1 MTESAKMKLRKNG
14 PKKSKL
20 TWTKIFNI
28 TIFLLSIIILM
39 VNSESGG
46 IWLLELTNSKL
57 TSQLDSPGSFTNEKG
72 MVTTN
77 ITFLLARKFDMGKT
91 NHKARHQQTILG
103 TNSDFWSR
111 GEKRTVWKPGLDKE
125 NKKKGIYRQKV
136 GYNKSWGSGGRRGK
150 AYSKKLGQT
159 GQAKLARSNTNKS
172 HITVRVKC
180 KSCKEETW
188 RVKLAKRAVDRAQSK
203 KMLCQ

>member
-1 MTESAKMKLRKNG
+1 MTESAKMKLRQNDPKNS
-14 PKKSKL
+14 KSK
-20 TWTKIFNI
+20 WTKVFNI

-46 IWLLELTNSKL
+46 IWLLEQTNSKL
-57 TSQLDSPGSFTNEKG
+57 TSQIDSSVSLENGQG

-111 GEKRTVWKPGLDKE
+111 GEKRTVWKPGLDRRNIRKVL
-125 NKKKGIYRQKV
+125 YRQK
-136 GYNKSWGSGGRRGK
+136 NR
-150 AYSKKLGQT
+150 L
-159 GQAKLARSNTNKS
+159 
-172 HITVRVKC
+172 
-180 KSCKEETW
+180 
-188 RVKLAKRAVDRAQSK
+188 
-203 KMLCQ
+203 